1 MGERV
6 NIQFSVDI
14 DELPVEVN
22 RLFEKA
28 ISRIQDLGAGW
39 GNPRIEL
46 DLGGLGQ
53 VETMR
58 DRLSQIDSMLADME
72 NIISGYVS
80 YRTRPATPVEPEP
93 QQAGDI
99 EQALREFQRQT
110 EALDENPTQEFEETN

>member
-46 DLGGLGQ
+46 DLGGIGQ

-58 DRLSQIDSMLADME
+58 DRLSQIDSILADME

-80 YRTRPATPVEPEP
+80 YKTRPAAPATPPHP
-93 QQAGDI
+93 QAGDL

-110 EALDENPTQEFEETN
+110 EVVNENTTQEFEEAN